1 MRGSFDSA
9 TGFALDKFATFA
21 ASPTCVLST
30 VDRAVYR
37 MRSILLICAVWLV
50 VFTIGCKRSGQQ
62 STNNSAG
69 SQHVSNGLEGNQAQ
83 AREHLQKGK
92 ELYINDQ
99 DSEAVLAF
107 QEAVRLDPGLAEA
120 HFRLG
125 LGYESLGKR
134 EEAEAEYKKAVEAY
148 KKYFEE
154 NRDDAEAHYAL
165 GQTYANLGQYSEAIR
180 EYREATKL
188 KNDDPDM
195 FYDLGVAYTKLAQYD
210 AAASAFSKSLEI
222 DPDYYRAQDGLDEAK
237 EGIKRIRTG
246 RKHNEDLLK
255 KQKEEELKK
264 AGASP
269 SPED

>member
-1 MRGSFDSA
+1 MR
-9 TGFALDKFATFA
+9 T
-21 ASPTCVLST
+21 
-30 VDRAVYR
+30 
-37 MRSILLICAVWLV
+37 ILIICAVWLMV
-50 VFTIGCKRSGQQ
+50 LATGCKRSGQQ

-69 SQHVSNGLEGNQAQ
+69 PSQVSNSLPEDRTRARAQ
-83 AREHLQKGK
+83 LDKGK
-92 ELYINDQ
+92 ELYRNDQ
-99 DSEAVLAF
+99 DAESVLAL
-107 QEAVRLDPGLAEA
+107 QEAVRLDPDLAEA

-154 NRDDAEAHYAL
+154 HEDDAEAHYAL
-165 GQTYANLGQYSEAIR
+165 GQTYANLAQYSEAIR
-180 EYREATKL
+180 EYRAATKL
-188 KNDDPDM
+188 KEDDPDM

-210 AAASAFSKSLEI
+210 AAAAAFSKSLEI

-255 KQKEEELKK
+255 KQQKEEELKK
-264 AGASP
+264 AGGVASP
-269 SPED
+269 TPKGN